1 MLKLFKDAFKIK
13 LSPKEGVKEAA
24 TEEAKVEEVTVEEVK
39 VDEVKVEEV
48 KAEVK
53 IRIVDQIAPNLFIY
67 TSRIEEP
74 FCVTFEIANILPL
87 CLDFEIDFTGSENI
101 QAFND
106 QDVLQ
111 DLHLI
116 EKITPFSVKT
126 LGCLKKADSLAK
138 EKVEMKMFLDV
149 IDENL
154 EDTKAAAA
162 EQMSRVAAE
171 IAKQAADPNG
181 DHDYFID
188 TMFPPCRYFSFTSD
202 VTLICVKF

>member
-13 LSPKEGVKEAA
+13 LPRKEEVKVVAKEEANV
-24 TEEAKVEEVTVEEVK
+24 EEAKVEEA
-39 VDEVKVEEV
+39 KVEEV

-87 CLDFEIDFTGSENI
+87 CLDFEFNFTGSENI

-106 QDVLQ
+106 EGVLQ
-111 DLHLI
+111 DLNLV
-116 EKITPFSVKT
+116 EKVTPFSVKT
-126 LGCLKKADSLAK
+126 MGCLKKADSLAK
-138 EKVEMKMFLDV
+138 EKVEMKFRVYV
-149 IDENL
+149 IDEDLVN
-154 EDTKAAAA
+154 TKAAAA

-171 IAKQAADPNG
+171 MAKQAADPNG

-188 TMFPPCRYFSFTSD
+188 TTFPPCRYFSFTSD
-202 VTLICVKF
+202 VTLISIKF

>member
-13 LSPKEGVKEAA
+13 PSPKEGVKEAA
-24 TEEAKVEEVTVEEVK
+24 KEEAQVEQAEVE
-39 VDEVKVEEV
+39 EVKVEEV

-67 TSRIEEP
+67 TSRVEEP

-126 LGCLKKADSLAK
+126 LGCLKKADPLAK
-138 EKVEMKMFLDV
+138 EKVEMKMALDV

-154 EDTKAAAA
+154 VDTKAAAA
-162 EQMSRVAAE
+162 EQMSRLAAE

-188 TMFPPCRYFSFTSD
+188 TKFPPCRCFSFTSD
-202 VTLICVKF
+202 VTLICIKF